1 MPKHLGSCR
10 RPLVAGATNG
20 KTQFT
25 FEPGRLNRHIA
36 LQHDAVEISQLAHI
50 VVAIGLV
57 QQRAVIPHNEIARPP
72 LVTVLVLRL
81 SHVLQQVGEQGQG
94 IRFRHSD
101 DALGADRID
110 VDRLAAAFRVGAN
123 NRMSHRV
130 GDTAAAFRTQLHQ
143 LPRAV
148 TALVDMDCFQAVE
161 AAFGFLRQFVVGEA
175 HIGVLG
181 IAAQVGQAHGV
192 QNCGLWRAG
201 CIRVVSVIAFAGNV
215 TPPVGI
221 EILVRD
227 VVDERTLGQRK
238 AGIVLR
244 EGFAEQADCLEQLV
258 GR

>member
-1 MPKHLGSCR
+1 M
-10 RPLVAGATNG
+10 
-20 KTQFT
+20 
-25 FEPGRLNRHIA
+25 
-36 LQHDAVEISQLAHI
+36 
-50 VVAIGLV
+50 
-57 QQRAVIPHNEIARPP
+57 
-72 LVTVLVLRL
+72 
-81 SHVLQQVGEQGQG
+81 
-94 IRFRHSD
+94 
-101 DALGADRID
+101 
-110 VDRLAAAFRVGAN
+110 GAN

-161 AAFGFLRQFVVGEA
+161 AAFGLLRQFVVGEA

-244 EGFAEQADCLEQLV
+244 EDFSEELHRLQKLRRAELLIANGEHRMIREGLIQGRARCLVNGLAQVNAADFRSGMRGKRLD
-258 GR
+258 RK